1 MSARPVLI
9 MAGGTGGHVFP
20 GLAVAE
26 VLRQRD
32 IPVRWLGTAAGLEAR
47 VVPAAGIPL
56 HHLDIRGLRGSG
68 WRRWLGAPLVL
79 ARALWQA
86 WRVLARVRPAVVLS
100 MGGFAAGPGGLMA
113 WLLRYPLVIHEQNA
127 IPGLT
132 NRILAR
138 LGGEVLCA
146 FDHTFPTRV
155 GARVIG
161 NPVRADIASLAT
173 PEARL
178 QARQGEAV
186 QLLILGGSQGARS
199 INQMVPGALLQLDR
213 ATQPKVLHQC
223 GQAHLEEARLA
234 WRDYAG
240 EVEVTPFIE
249 DMAAAYA
256 RADVVL
262 ARAGALTV
270 AELSAA
276 GVPAVLVPYPY
287 AVDDHQTHNA
297 APLVAAG
304 AAVLLPQSQLTAERL
319 AETLAP
325 LLTDGERRR
334 AMALAGRALAR
345 PDAATA
351 LADALIQAGGV
362 R

>member
-26 VLRQRD
+26 VLRRRAV
-32 IPVRWLGTAAGLEAR
+32 PVCWLGTATGLEAR
-47 VVPAAGIPL
+47 VVPTAGITL

-79 ARALWQA
+79 SRALWQA

-138 LGGEVLCA
+138 LGGQVLCA
-146 FDHTFPTRV
+146 FDNTFPAATR
-155 GARVIG
+155 ARVIG
-161 NPVRADIASLAT
+161 NPVRADIAALTA

-178 QARQGEAV
+178 RARQGDAV
-186 QLLILGGSQGARS
+186 RLLILGGSQGARS
-199 INQMVPGALLQLDR
+199 INQLVPEALRRLER
-213 ATQPKVLHQC
+213 TGEVKVLHQC
-223 GQAHLEEARLA
+223 GQAHIDEAREA
-234 WRDYAG
+234 WRDFPG
-240 EVEVTPFIE
+240 EVEVVPFIE

-256 RADVVL
+256 AADVVL
-262 ARAGALTV
+262 ARSGALTV
-270 AELSAA
+270 AELCAA
-276 GVPAVLVPYPY
+276 GVPAVLVPFPH

-304 AAVLLPQSQLTAERL
+304 AALLLPQSELTATRL
-319 AETLAP
+319 AETLQP
-325 LLTDGERRR
+325 LFADAGRRL
-334 AMALAGRALAR
+334 AMARAGRKLAR
-345 PDAATA
+345 PQAADE
-351 LADALIQAGGV
+351 LADALMQTGGV

>member
-26 VLRQRD
+26 VLRAREV
-32 IPVRWLGTAAGLEAR
+32 PVRWLGTAAGLEAR
-47 VVPAAGIPL
+47 VVPAAGITL
-56 HHLDIRGLRGSG
+56 HHLDIRGLRGGG
-68 WRRWLGAPLVL
+68 WRRWLSAPLVL
-79 ARALWQA
+79 LRALWQA

-138 LGGEVLCA
+138 LGGQVLCA
-146 FDHTFPTRV
+146 FENTFPVTTP
-155 GARVIG
+155 ARVIG
-161 NPVRADIASLAT
+161 NPVRADIAALPT
-173 PEARL
+173 PEIRL
-178 QARQGEAV
+178 QARQGEPLR
-186 QLLILGGSQGARS
+186 LLILGGSQGARA
-199 INQMVPGALLQLDR
+199 INQLAPEALKQLGEVGQV
-213 ATQPKVLHQC
+213 TVLHQC
-223 GQAHLEEARLA
+223 GQAHLEEARAA
-234 WRDYAG
+234 WGDFPA
-240 EVEVTPFIE
+240 EVEVVPFIE
-249 DMAAAYA
+249 DMAGAYG

-262 ARAGALTV
+262 ARSGALTV

-276 GVPAVLVPYPY
+276 GVAAVLVPFPY

-304 AAVLLPQSQLTAERL
+304 AAVVLPQAQLTAAGL
-319 AETLAP
+319 AETLQP
-325 LLTDGERRR
+325 LLADEAHRL
-334 AMALAGRALAR
+334 AMARAGRALAR
-345 PDAATA
+345 PKAASE
-351 LADALIQAGGV
+351 LADILMQAGGV
-362 R
+362 A